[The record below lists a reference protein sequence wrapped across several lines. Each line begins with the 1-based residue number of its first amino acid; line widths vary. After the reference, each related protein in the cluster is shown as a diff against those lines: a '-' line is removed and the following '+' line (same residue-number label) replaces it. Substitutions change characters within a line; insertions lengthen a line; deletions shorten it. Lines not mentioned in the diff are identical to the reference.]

1 MNLAGYRQAVTQLRN
16 ASRGSYGGPSVSPL
30 MLQQAYDSV
39 DGVDTAELRAGAR
52 LAAGSTET
60 AGVQQWLLPVAKFI
74 GSLGAGMVASEL
86 LEKAQTWFNSRD
98 EAEEVA
104 DAAGRAA
111 DAIDN
116 TLTESDQGTEAILA
130 QLAEIIAQ
138 ISEHLATIDFS
149 EHPEAFA
156 TVVQAG
162 ADIINDAAAMVL
174 GLCADR
180 DKAIEECYCA
190 LIAHGKRVCEQPA
203 PELVDAVPGAVAGS
217 SSGGGSAAPTE
228 PAGIADRV
236 EKSVTPPVTT
246 PASIGEQLEETKEQD
261 AEKKN
266 VEEKA
271 VVTKEEKPAEEPDC
285 EDKTELE
292 PVTACAEE
300 AAGPEDIEVEEAAA
314 AEPRTD
320 HHVRNTV
327 IATVGVGL
335 LLAGVGAIAHFV
347 EQAVQEFLGAMT
359 PESET
364 LGETAPTETE
374 REAAPPINK
383 TVEADLAEVPEP
395 LAKPMPVTV
404 QANYAPN
411 PDPPAPSA
419 PAPDPVVAA
428 EQGQRRVRKAGGWT

>member
-271 VVTKEEKPAEEPDC
+271 VVTKEEKPAEETDC

-335 LLAGVGAIAHFV
+335 LLAGIGAIAHFV
-347 EQAVQEFLGAMT
+347 EQAVQEFLAGMT
-359 PESET
+359 PE
-364 LGETAPTETE
+364 GETVVEAAPTETE

-411 PDPPAPSA
+411 PDPPAPFA

>member
-1 MNLAGYRQAVTQLRN
+1 M
-16 ASRGSYGGPSVSPL
+16 
-30 MLQQAYDSV
+30 
-39 DGVDTAELRAGAR
+39 
-52 LAAGSTET
+52 AAGSTET

-271 VVTKEEKPAEEPDC
+271 VVTKEEKPAEETDC

>member
-228 PAGIADRV
+228 PAGITDRV

-271 VVTKEEKPAEEPDC
+271 VVTKEEKPAEETDC

>member
-217 SSGGGSAAPTE
+217 SSGGGFAAPTE

-271 VVTKEEKPAEEPDC
+271 VVTKEEKPAEETDC

>member
-271 VVTKEEKPAEEPDC
+271 VVTKEEKPAEETDC

-327 IATVGVGL
+327 IATVRVGL

>member
-271 VVTKEEKPAEEPDC
+271 VVTKEEKPAEETDC

>member
-130 QLAEIIAQ
+130 QLAEIITQ

-271 VVTKEEKPAEEPDC
+271 VVTKEEKPAEETDC